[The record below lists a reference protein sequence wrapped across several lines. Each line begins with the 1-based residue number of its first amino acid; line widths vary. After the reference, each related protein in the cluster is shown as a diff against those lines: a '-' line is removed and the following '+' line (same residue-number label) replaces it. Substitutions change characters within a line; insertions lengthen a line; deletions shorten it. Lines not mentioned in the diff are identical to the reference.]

1 MIEHDVARLIAEA
14 DVTNLI
20 VEYCTGIDTGD
31 FARTGRLF
39 AKGTWFYDPTSPI
52 TGAAAA
58 TEFLEG
64 LVLLYDGVPK
74 TRHVLSNFR
83 IHVSDDLTSATAES
97 YVVVF
102 QAAPESHPQIIFQ
115 GAYDDSFVRDDSVWR
130 FHERRF
136 TCDGI
141 GDLSRH
147 LKRIASPIV
156 R

>member
-1 MIEHDVARLIAEA
+1 MIDLDVARLVSEA
-14 DVTNLI
+14 DITNLI
-20 VEYCTGIDTGD
+20 IEYCNSIDAGD

-39 AKGTWFYDPTSPI
+39 EKGTWFYDPASPI

-58 TEFLEG
+58 TKFLEG

-74 TRHVLSNFR
+74 TRHVLSNFQ
-83 IHVSDDLTSATAES
+83 IKLSEDFASATAVS

-102 QAAPESHPQIIFQ
+102 QAAPESVPQIIFQ
-115 GAYDDSFVRDDSVWR
+115 GAYDDTFVCEHGIWR
-130 FHERRF
+130 FDVRRF

-147 LKRIASPIV
+147 LKRIASPLV